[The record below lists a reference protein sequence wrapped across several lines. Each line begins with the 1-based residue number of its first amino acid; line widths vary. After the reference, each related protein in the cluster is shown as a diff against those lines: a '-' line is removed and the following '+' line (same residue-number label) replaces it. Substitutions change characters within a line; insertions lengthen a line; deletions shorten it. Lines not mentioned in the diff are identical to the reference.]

1 MMMTK
6 IGYTRVSTT
15 DQTTDRQELGDIR
28 IFEDK
33 ASGKSKDRPALNEM
47 LAYVRD
53 GDEVI
58 VYSIDRLAR
67 NLRDLEDIIKEVN
80 SKGASVTFLSERLT
94 FSGSD
99 DAMSTLMLQMMGS
112 FAQFE
117 RSMILKRQAEGIA
130 IAKTGPNAKT
140 KYAGRKPSIDRKAIS
155 KMLEAG
161 SSVTATARAL
171 GISRQS
177 VYRIE
182 GQQSN
187 VSTGKPTMQNLLA
200 GDA

>member
-1 MMMTK
+1 M
-6 IGYTRVSTT
+6 
-15 DQTTDRQELGDIR
+15 
-28 IFEDK
+28 
-33 ASGKSKDRPALNEM
+33 
-47 LAYVRD
+47 
-53 GDEVI
+53 
-58 VYSIDRLAR
+58 
-67 NLRDLEDIIKEVN
+67 N

-130 IAKTGPNAKT
+130 IAKTGPSAKS
-140 KYAGRKPSIDRKAIS
+140 KYAGRKQSIDRKVIS
-155 KMLEAG
+155 NMIEAG

-177 VYRIE
+177 VYRIQA
-182 GQQSN
+182 QQ
-187 VSTGKPTMQNLLA
+187 
-200 GDA
+200 

>member
-15 DQTTDRQELGDIR
+15 DQNTDRQELGDIR
-28 IFEDK
+28 VFEDK
-33 ASGKSKDRPALNEM
+33 ASGKNADRPALKEM
-47 LAYVRD
+47 LAYIRE

-80 SKGASVTFLSERLT
+80 SKGASVTFLTERLT

-99 DAMSTLMLQMMGS
+99 DAMSMLMLQMMGS

-130 IAKTGPNAKT
+130 IAQKANDGR
-140 KYAGRKPSIDRKAIS
+140 YAGRKPSIDRDLVS
-155 KMLEAG
+155 NMLKAG
-161 SSVTATARAL
+161 SSVTALAKAL

-177 VYRIE
+177 IYRIKSE
-182 GQQSN
+182 IG
-187 VSTGKPTMQNLLA
+187 V
-200 GDA
+200 